1 MLDLAALVKTL
12 GYVGLFGVVF
22 AESGVLL
29 GLFLPGDSLLFT
41 AGIIA
46 SQEFLNVWL
55 AISVVAAGAI
65 LGDNFGY
72 AFGRRVGPAI
82 FTREDSRWFHKK
94 YLERARAFYE
104 RHGGKTIILARFIPI
119 VRTFAPVLA
128 GVGKMNYRLFL
139 FYNIGGGLLWSVSLT
154 LLGYYLGQTI
164 PGIDRY
170 ILPIIGAIIFV
181 SVVPN
186 LWYLLRQKKS
196 RHAAGSEG
204 K

>member
-1 MLDLAALVKTL
+1 MPDLAGLIQTV
-12 GYVGLFGVVF
+12 GYIGLFAIVF
-22 AESGVLL
+22 AESGVLI

-46 SQEFLNVWL
+46 SQGLLNPWITI
-55 AISVVAAGAI
+55 AIVALGAI

-94 YLERARAFYE
+94 HLERARAFYE
-104 RHGGKTIILARFIPI
+104 RHGGKTIVLARFIPI

-128 GVGKMNYRLFL
+128 GVGKMNYRIFL

-154 LLGYYLGQTI
+154 LLGYYLGQAI
-164 PGIDRY
+164 PDIDRY

-181 SVVPN
+181 SIVPN
-186 LWYLLRQKKS
+186 LWYLFRQKKS
-196 RHAAGSEG
+196 RRAAGSSG
-204 K
+204 